1 MLGGMLTLTT
11 PIVIPNVTKIHV
23 DSVSLDSNLNLGT
36 VVCSVQCA
44 GVIPYGGAL
53 AISVRDGVSQGIRAT
68 VTPLGV
74 LDRLEVF
81 TTATATGF
89 TDLVAAYSAGGG
101 VNVKNKAAESMLL
114 AAGLLPPGAVA

>member
-1 MLGGMLTLTT
+1 MLTLTT
-11 PIVIPNVTKIHV
+11 PITVPNVTKIHV
-23 DSVSLDSNLNLGT
+23 DSVALDSNTNTGI

-44 GVIPYGGAL
+44 GVIPYGGPL
-53 AISVRDGVSQGIRAT
+53 ILTVRDGAGNAQGIRAT

-81 TTATATGF
+81 AHATAATAF

-101 VNVKNKAAESMLL
+101 VGVKNKAAESALL

>member
-1 MLGGMLTLTT
+1 MLTLTT
-11 PIVIPNVTKIHV
+11 PIVIPNITKIHV
-23 DSVSLDSNLNLGT
+23 DSVALDSNLNTGT

-44 GVIPYGGAL
+44 GVIPYGGPVIL
-53 AISVRDGVSQGIRAT
+53 TIRDGAGQSQGLRAT

-74 LDRLEVF
+74 LDRLETF
-81 TTATATGF
+81 TSATATTAF

-101 VNVKNKAAESMLL
+101 VAAKNKAAESALL

>member
-1 MLGGMLTLTT
+1 MLTLTT
-11 PIVIPNVTKIHV
+11 PITVPNVTKVHV
-23 DSVSLDSNLNLGT
+23 DSVALDSNTNTAT

-44 GVIPYGGAL
+44 GVIPYGGPVTL
-53 AISVRDGVSQGIRAT
+53 TIRDGAGQALGLRAT

-81 TTATATGF
+81 THATAATAF
-89 TDLVAAYSAGGG
+89 TDLVTAYTGAI
-101 VNVKNKAAESMLL
+101 VARNKAAESALL